1 MSHLVKFISRAV
13 VLTLEDWRKIFGP
26 VLAVGRFR
34 TEEEAIELANNTSY
48 GLGAGLHSSGSPSDN
63 VVDVSSD
70 RAPFISLHSGCK
82 PMYAR
87 FICIGVWYC
96 E

>member
-1 MSHLVKFISRAV
+1 M
-13 VLTLEDWRKIFGP
+13 VLTLEGRCQIFGP
-26 VLAVGRFR
+26 VLALGRFS

-48 GLGAGLHSSGSPSDN
+48 GLGAGLHSSGSRVPSQQCC
-63 VVDVSSD
+63 
-70 RAPFISLHSGCK
+70 RRKLLMCTFYFFSGRE

-87 FICIGVWYC
+87 FIGIGVWYC

>member
-1 MSHLVKFISRAV
+1 VSPLVRIPFQL
-13 VLTLEDWRKIFGP
+13 VLALKGHCKIFGP
-26 VLAVGRFR
+26 VLAVGRFS
-34 TEEEAIELANNTSY
+34 TEEEAIELANDTSY
-48 GLGAGLHSSGSPSDN
+48 GLGAGLHSSGFRLNN

-70 RAPFISLHSGCK
+70 CPSLTYSFSGCK

-87 FICIGVWYC
+87 FIGIGVWHS